1 MRFKEILTADQ
12 INKRICEM
20 AGDISRDFQDREL
33 IAVCVL
39 KGAYVIFADLMR
51 RLTISPEMDFI
62 RLSSYADGT
71 STSGRMVFSK
81 DMELSIKDR
90 DVLVV
95 EDIVDT
101 GYSMDYL
108 SKVLHARQPASV
120 NICSLIDKRERR
132 QVEVKVDYPGFILE
146 KGFIVGYGL
155 DYAERYR
162 ELPGIFEIE
171 FDE

>member
-12 INKRICEM
+12 INKQICEM
-20 AGDISRDFQDREL
+20 AGDISRDFQGREL

-120 NICSLIDKRERR
+120 SICSLIDKRERR

>member
-1 MRFKEILTADQ
+1 
-12 INKRICEM
+12 M